1 MSRTSETSPRHFR
14 AASPALLGAI
24 AALLAGCA
32 TTGNPPAAAPAA
44 PTGATAAAKPA
55 ATPAATSAATPAATS
70 AAASA
75 ARPPAA
81 GTPPAFAEVTK
92 DAKRVDGFLPLWTKE
107 DKTWLEIPAALL
119 DKPLFFGASLASGLG
134 ERGFWP
140 GMMAGEQLVIFR
152 RQGNN
157 LQMVAR
163 NYRVRAPAGTPLARA
178 VQESYSDSLLAA
190 VPLAAAPQADS
201 KALLVDAQALLGG
214 DLTGLQTALEAS
226 YRVPYA
232 LDRANSSIDRAR
244 SSAEGT
250 SITVRSHFAVPKL
263 PAPPLFVP
271 GAPPP
276 NPAALPNPPRGVPD
290 ARSFFLSKT
299 YTLAPLP
306 EQPAR
311 PRAADLRVG
320 YFTSAYIDFG
330 DDTGEGRRRHNI
342 ERWRLEKKDPTAD
355 VSEPKQPIRV
365 VMDRNIPEKW
375 RAAVKAGIV
384 EWNKAFEK
392 AGFRNAL
399 AVEQQA
405 DNADWT
411 SLEGTRMLAVR
422 WFAIDGPGATA
433 VGPSQSDPRTGEIL
447 RAAAI
452 IPENWVRF
460 FRNQS
465 GDTEP
470 RLNSA
475 EFATPPP
482 VGDFAQRLLTC
493 TYAADS
499 LEQAEFAA
507 ELLSARGAFV
517 PGSPEAEQYINDSL
531 KDVTM
536 HEIGHALGLRHN
548 FKASTGITPAQLRD
562 KAFTGSNG
570 ISNSVMDYNA
580 LNVPLDGEAVANYHM
595 AGLGAYD
602 YWAIEYGYREHTPET
617 EKAALQRLA
626 AMAETNPALSY
637 ATDED
642 NIGAMDP
649 MASQRDL
656 GDDPLAFAQ
665 RQMKLARE
673 LWARTQERELAAD
686 DDLTVY
692 RRNLQRGLNS
702 FGAAV
707 PIAGKY
713 VGGLY
718 TTRTLAGS
726 GKAIAVPVPAAQQ
739 RAALDLILTEA
750 LSSNS
755 FRFDPKFMSRL
766 AVDQFD
772 RTQPGRFMANTDFSL
787 ASAVLGI
794 QRNVLDGLMGD
805 TMATRLADAESK
817 VDDPKTLLSYA
828 DVQQRLSTAVWSEL
842 KAPAKAPT
850 KAPAKAGAGATREI
864 DSLRRNLQREHVRR
878 LAGGVLRPSS
888 QVAADVR
895 AVHRQAGLALESQ
908 LKTAVAAS
916 GWTSI
921 AHAHLADSLATLSEA
936 LKAPLAKQGV

>member
-1 MSRTSETSPRHFR
+1 MSRISEPTSRHFR
-14 AASPALLGAI
+14 LASPAVLGAV

-32 TTGNPPAAAPAA
+32 TTGTPPATVPTATAAPAA
-44 PTGATAAAKPA
+44 AAAAPG
-55 ATPAATSAATPAATS
+55 S
-70 AAASA
+70 AASA
-75 ARPPAA
+75 NARAAGPGGTVAAAGARPPAP
-81 GTPPAFAEVTK
+81 GTPPPFAEVTK
-92 DAKRVDGFLPLWTKE
+92 EAKRADGYLPLWTKDE
-107 DKTWLEIPAALL
+107 KTWLEIPAALL
-119 DKPLFFGASLASGLG
+119 DKPLFFGNSLATGLG

-140 GMMAGEQLVIFR
+140 GMMGAEQLVVFR

-157 LQMVAR
+157 LQLVAR

-178 VQESYSDSLLAA
+178 VEESYSESLLAA
-190 VPLAAAPQADS
+190 VPLAAAPHADS

-214 DLTGLQTALEAS
+214 DITGLQTALEAN
-226 YRVPYA
+226 YRLPYA
-232 LDRANSSIDRAR
+232 LDRANSSIER
-244 SSAEGT
+244 SRSTAEGT
-250 SITVRSHFAVPKL
+250 SITMRSHFAVPKL
-263 PAPPLFVP
+263 PAPPVMAP

-276 NPAALPNPPRGVPD
+276 NPAAMPNPPLGVPD
-290 ARSFFLSKT
+290 GRSFFLNVT

-306 EQPAR
+306 EVPAR
-311 PRAADLRVG
+311 TRAADQRVG

-330 DDTGEGRRRHNI
+330 DDTSEGRRHHNI
-342 ERWRLEKKDPTAD
+342 ERWRLEKKDPSAA

-375 RAAVKAGIV
+375 REAVRSGIV

-392 AGFRNAL
+392 AGFSNAIV
-399 AVEQQA
+399 VEQQA

-411 SLEGTRMLAVR
+411 SLEGTRVLAVR

-433 VGPSQSDPRTGEIL
+433 VGPSQSDPRSGEIL
-447 RAAAI
+447 RGAAI

-475 EFATPPP
+475 EFATEAAARQP
-482 VGDFAQRLLTC
+482 VAGFAQRLLQC
-493 TYAADS
+493 TYASDA
-499 LEQAEFAA
+499 LEQAQFAA
-507 ELLSARGAFV
+507 DLLSERGAFV
-517 PGSPEAEQYINDSL
+517 PGSPEAEQYIKDSL

-536 HEIGHALGLRHN
+536 HEVGHALGLRHN
-548 FKASTGITPAQLRD
+548 FKASTGIKPAQLRD
-562 KAFTGSNG
+562 KAYTSANG
-570 ISNSVMDYNA
+570 VSNSVMDYNA
-580 LNVPLDGEAVANYHM
+580 LNIPLDGEAVANYHM
-595 AGLGAYD
+595 GGLGAYD
-602 YWAIEYGYREHTPET
+602 YWAIDYGYREHAPET
-617 EKAALQRLA
+617 EKAALARIA
-626 AMAETNPALSY
+626 AMAETNPALAY

-642 NIGAMDP
+642 NIGGMDP
-649 MASQRDL
+649 LVNQRDL

-673 LWARTQERELAAD
+673 LWARTQKRELAAD

-726 GKAIAVPVPAAQQ
+726 GKALTVPVPAAQQ
-739 RAALDLILTEA
+739 RAALELILAEA

-755 FRFDPKFMSRL
+755 FRFDPQFMSRL
-766 AVDQFD
+766 AVNQFD
-772 RTQPGRFMANTDFSL
+772 RIQPGRFMFNTDFSL
-787 ASAVLGI
+787 PAAVLGI

-805 TMATRLADAESK
+805 SMAARLADAESK
-817 VDDPKTLLSYA
+817 VPDPKTLLSYA
-828 DVQQRLSTAVWSEL
+828 DVQQQLSAAVWSEL
-842 KAPAKAPT
+842 KAPAK
-850 KAPAKAGAGATREI
+850 GGTREI
-864 DSLRRNLQREHVRR
+864 DSLRRNLQREHLRR
-878 LAGGVLRPSS
+878 LAGGVLRPSAAT
-888 QVAADVR
+888 AADVR
-895 AVHRQAGLALESQ
+895 AVHRQAALVLEAQ

-916 GWTSI
+916 GWTPI
-921 AHAHLADSLATLSEA
+921 ARAHLADSLATLSEA
-936 LKAPLAKQGV
+936 LKAPLNKQGV

>member
-1 MSRTSETSPRHFR
+1 MSRTSESLSRHFR
-14 AASPALLGAI
+14 VASPAVLAAV
-24 AALLAGCA
+24 AALIAGCA
-32 TTGNPPAAAPAA
+32 TTGTPAPAS
-44 PTGATAAAKPA
+44 TTSSSTAN
-55 ATPAATSAATPAATS
+55 ATPAAVATPGSAASANARAAGPGGTV
-70 AAASA
+70 AAPA
-75 ARPPAA
+75 ARPPAP
-81 GTPPAFAEVTK
+81 GTPPAFAEVIK
-92 DAKRVDGFLPLWTKE
+92 EAKRADGYLPLWTKD

-119 DKPLFFGASLASGLG
+119 DKPMFFGNSLASGLG

-140 GMMAGEQLVIFR
+140 GMMGAEQLVVLR

-157 LQMVAR
+157 LQLLAR

-178 VQESYSDSLLAA
+178 VDESYSDSLLAA
-190 VPLAAAPQADS
+190 VPLAAAPHADS

-214 DLTGLQTALEAS
+214 DITGLQTALEAS
-226 YRVPYA
+226 YRLPYA
-232 LDRANSSIDRAR
+232 LDRANSSIERAR
-244 SSAEGT
+244 SNAEGT
-250 SITVRSHFAVPKL
+250 SITLRSHFAVPKL
-263 PAPPLFVP
+263 PAPPVFTP

-276 NPAALPNPPRGVPD
+276 NPAALPTPPLGVPD
-290 ARSFFLSKT
+290 GRSFFLSQT

-306 EQPAR
+306 EVPAKA
-311 PRAADLRVG
+311 RAADQRVG

-330 DDTGEGRRRHNI
+330 DEASEGRRRHNI
-342 ERWRLEKKDPTAD
+342 ERWRLEKKDPAAEI
-355 VSEPKQPIRV
+355 SEPKQPIRV

-375 RAAVKAGIV
+375 REAVKSGIV

-392 AGFRNAL
+392 AGFRNAI

-433 VGPSQSDPRTGEIL
+433 VGPSQSDPRSGEIL
-447 RAAAI
+447 RGAAI

-475 EFATPPP
+475 EFGSQAAASMP
-482 VGDFAQRLLTC
+482 VGDFAQRLLQC
-493 TYAADS
+493 TYATDA

-517 PGSPEAEQYINDSL
+517 PGSPEAEQYIKDSL

-536 HEIGHALGLRHN
+536 HEVGHALGLRHN
-548 FKASTGITPAQLRD
+548 FKASTGIKPAQLRD
-562 KAFTGSNG
+562 KAFTGANG

-595 AGLGAYD
+595 GGLGAYD
-602 YWAIEYGYREHTPET
+602 YWAIDYGYREHAPEV
-617 EKAALQRLA
+617 EQAALKRIA
-626 AMAETNPALSY
+626 AMSESNPALAY

-649 MASQRDL
+649 LVNQRDL

-673 LWARTQERELAAD
+673 LWSRTQKRELAAD
-686 DDLTVY
+686 DDLTIY

-726 GKAIAVPVPAAQQ
+726 GKALAVPVPAAQQ
-739 RAALDLILTEA
+739 RAALDLILAEA

-772 RTQPGRFMANTDFSL
+772 RTAPGRFMANTDFSL
-787 ASAVLGI
+787 AGAVLGI

-805 TMATRLADAESK
+805 AMAARLADAESK

-828 DVQQRLSTAVWSEL
+828 DVQQQLSTAVWSEL
-842 KAPAKAPT
+842 KAPSKG
-850 KAPAKAGAGATREI
+850 GAREI

-888 QVAADVR
+888 AAAADVR
-895 AVHRQAGLALESQ
+895 AVHRQAALALEAQ

-921 AHAHLADSLATLSEA
+921 ARAHLADSLATVSEA